1 MHASVLSWVAKT
13 AADNDLRHARVLEVG
28 SADVNGSVRRV
39 FRGPYIG
46 VDWQAG
52 VGVDVLASAHALPFG
67 DSRFDVVVSTEALE
81 HDTRP
86 WRSAPEMAR
95 VLVTGGWLLLTCR
108 GYDPRGCF
116 PIHDPPDYWRYSPPG
131 VAHLLD
137 EAGFEGS
144 VDPDP
149 QCPGVFAIGRKI

>member
-1 MHASVLSWVAKT
+1 MHASVLTWVART
-13 AADNDLRHARVLEVG
+13 AEDNGLRDLRVLEVG

-46 VDWQAG
+46 VDWQPAP
-52 VGVDVLASAHALPFG
+52 GVDVLASGHNLPFT
-67 DSRFDVVVSTEALE
+67 DCCFDVVVSTEVWE
-81 HDTRP
+81 HDPRP

-95 VLVTGGWLLLTCR
+95 VLVGGGWLLLTCR

-116 PIHDPPDYWRYSPPG
+116 PIHNEPDYWRFSPMG

-137 EAGFEGS
+137 ETGFEGT

-149 QCPGVFAIGRKI
+149 QCPGVFAIGRKQ